1 LAEADDQIAPTI
13 DEAAIPPGRIKPLA
27 SFAFAEFR
35 LVLFSFVVGFLGF
48 QMRQVTNLWLIYD
61 ITNSPLSVGLLGV
74 FQFAP
79 MLFLVIIGGS
89 VADMMDRRVL
99 LILTQIGNFVLAGVL
114 AALALTGNIEVWHIY
129 ATTFVTAMVNT
140 FEGPARMAMLPR
152 LVPRSHLMNAIT
164 LNQAARHASMLIGP
178 AFGGLMIGI
187 VGPGWTYALV
197 GVVFIPT
204 VGALFFLNPM
214 PPDPASRRRGM
225 DMKSM
230 LEGFRFVFSSHIILA
245 MMLLDVVAML
255 FTHHRGLVPIFAE
268 NILDAGEFGFGLL
281 LSAPAAGFLLG
292 SAALLIAGDV
302 RRKGVVVIG
311 TYIAYLVAITLFAIS
326 RNFWLSLLALA
337 FVGGLDGVGAIM
349 RSTILQMAV
358 PDEIR
363 GRTTAVLQLSNRGGP
378 SMGQVLLGATAAA
391 ITAPNALVL
400 GAGIGAVALVI
411 MLLTVKGL
419 AGYQGEPAP
428 KN

>member
-1 LAEADDQIAPTI
+1 LAEGDEQIAPTM
-13 DEAAIPPGRIKPLA
+13 DEAAIPPGRVKPLG

-35 LVLFSFVVGFLGF
+35 LVLFSFVIGFVGF

-61 ITNSPLSVGLLGV
+61 ITNSPLSVGLLGA

-79 MLFLVIIGGS
+79 MLLLVFVGGS
-89 VADMMDRRVL
+89 VADMMDRRLL
-99 LILTQIGNFVLAGVL
+99 LILTQVGNLVLAAVLAGL
-114 AALALTGNIEVWHIY
+114 TLTGNIEVWHIY
-129 ATTFVTAMVNT
+129 ATTLVTSVVNT

-152 LVPRSHLMNAIT
+152 LVPRSYLMNAIT
-164 LNQAARHASMLIGP
+164 LNQAARHASMMVGP
-178 AFGGLMIGI
+178 SLGGLLIWA
-187 VGPGWTYALV
+187 VGPGWTYS
-197 GVVFIPT
+197 VVVAVFAPT
-204 VGALFFLNPM
+204 LGALFLLKPM
-214 PPDPASRRRGM
+214 PPDPAAKRKGM
-225 DMKSM
+225 SVKFM
-230 LEGFRFVFSSHIILA
+230 LEGFRFVFSTRLILA

-268 NILDAGEFGFGLL
+268 DVLGVGPVGYGVL
-281 LSAPAAGFLLG
+281 LSAPAAGFLAG
-292 SAALLIAGDV
+292 SAALLVAGDI
-302 RRKGVVVIG
+302 RRKGLVVIG
-311 TYIAYLVAITLFAIS
+311 TYATYLVAIAVFAGS
-326 RNFWLSLLALA
+326 RNFLLSLLALA

-378 SMGQVLLGATAAA
+378 SMGQIVLGATAAA
-391 ITAPNALVL
+391 ITAPTALLV
-400 GAGIGAVALVI
+400 GASIAAVILVI

-419 AGYQGEPAP
+419 LSYQGEPAP

>member
-1 LAEADDQIAPTI
+1 MAEADDQIAPPT
-13 DEAAIPPGRIKPLA
+13 DEAAISPGRVKPLG
-27 SFAFAEFR
+27 SFAFYEFR
-35 LVLFSFVVGFLGF
+35 LVLISFTVGFVGF

-61 ITNSPLSVGLLGV
+61 ITNSPLSLGLLGV

-79 MLFLVIIGGS
+79 MLFLVFIGGS
-89 VADMMDRRVL
+89 VADMMDRRIL
-99 LILTQIGNFVLAGVL
+99 LILTQVGNLILAAVL
-114 AALALTGNIEVWHIY
+114 AALTLTGNIEVWHIY

-164 LNQAARHASMLIGP
+164 LNQAARHSSMLIGP
-178 AFGGLMIGI
+178 AFGGLMIGV
-187 VGPGWTYALV
+187 VGPGWTYSLVAL
-197 GVVFIPT
+197 VFIPT
-204 VGALFFLNPM
+204 MGALFLLKPM
-214 PPDPASRRRGM
+214 PPDPEARRRGM
-225 DMKSM
+225 DRRSM

-245 MMLLDVVAML
+245 MLLLDVVAML

-268 NILDAGEFGFGLL
+268 DILQVGEFGFGVM
-281 LSAPAAGFLLG
+281 LSAPAAGFLIG

-302 RRKGVVVIG
+302 KRKGLVVIG
-311 TYIAYLVAITLFAIS
+311 TFVVYLVAISIFAAS
-326 RNFWLSLLALA
+326 RTYWLSLVALA

-391 ITAPNALVL
+391 ITAPNALLV
-400 GAGIGAVALVI
+400 GATVAGVVLVI
-411 MLLTVKGL
+411 VLLSVKGL
-419 AGYQGEPAP
+419 LSYQGELAP
-428 KN
+428 RN